1 MLMKEHGLE
10 EDLDAL
16 LGREREVRDHA
27 FERCLLLADGVM
39 VLFDGEPGI
48 REDVPFIE
56 VGCRA
61 PDPGGLDG
69 TGLDVAAAADA
80 RGHVAER
87 GAGKQERHD
96 RRVPRRCSRHEVG
109 ADAFFKQK
117 EPVRIAAALENLAC
131 RHLAKRSVR
140 ADEVRNARRF
150 SRADVGKGKEDLSH
164 GRSLSGWMVLKKVYR
179 GQEHQ
184 RKARES

>member
-69 TGLDVAAAADA
+69 TGLDVAEAVMSQSVVPGRRSDMIVECPV
-80 RGHVAER
+80 VAP
-87 GAGKQERHD
+87 ATK
-96 RRVPRRCSRHEVG
+96 
-109 ADAFFKQK
+109 
-117 EPVRIAAALENLAC
+117 
-131 RHLAKRSVR
+131 
-140 ADEVRNARRF
+140 
-150 SRADVGKGKEDLSH
+150 
-164 GRSLSGWMVLKKVYR
+164 
-179 GQEHQ
+179 
-184 RKARES
+184 